1 MPSLTDLWYRTW
13 QHRLAAA
20 SLTSLRGKKVLCAFN
35 AVVDR
40 VVDYSPDKFSFL
52 FRRFQSD
59 SATVKRKSERE
70 ISFVDSPQILAAA
83 LLRAFTTGKAMH
95 LPLSAALASQLEQG
109 LSRHERLGGQAGII
123 ANQLTLLGAQGILYC
138 KPLSSHLTSFFS
150 PRVKFPV
157 VSRSS
162 SGGNLNFVSVKEASR
177 RGDETISNWIIE
189 FKAGDLLKF
198 GGQIYVAPRSNR
210 LILSSHKAAAQQFD
224 DNIVHLLPELGRL
237 VDAAII
243 SGYHSLEQRYSD
255 GTTYDYYLS
264 LEELYLRMLRAH
276 KHIPI
281 HVEFVSTP
289 AAKNIDKSIYAHITK
304 HVDSLGLN
312 EVELVE
318 LTDKLGFPALA
329 RAIARNE
336 NVVTLHAAAEKVM
349 KQLDLQRIHVHS
361 FGYSLILVKKSTAVS
376 HRYLRRQVISTLFG
390 SLAATLRAMKGSEI
404 NRGEIASAL
413 SVPVSEI
420 ALQQMALMSH
430 KLSLTKLRLENS
442 LLSGIFDLADHYALI
457 IPGQVA
463 PLTPRTV
470 GLGDVISSCSFVGG
484 L

>member
-1 MPSLTDLWYRTW
+1 
-13 QHRLAAA
+13 
-20 SLTSLRGKKVLCAFN
+20 VLCAFN

-40 VVDYSPDKFSFL
+40 VVDYSPEKFAFL
-52 FRRFQSD
+52 FHRFQSD
-59 SATVKRKSERE
+59 ATAVKRKSERE
-70 ISFVDSPQILAAA
+70 INFVDSPQILAAA
-83 LLRAFTTGKAMH
+83 LLRAFSTGKAMH
-95 LPLSAALASQLEQG
+95 LPLSAALAQQLEQG
-109 LSRHERLGGQAGII
+109 LSRRERLGGQAGII

-138 KPLSSHLTSFFS
+138 KPLSPHLTSFFS
-150 PRVKFPV
+150 PRVKFPT
-157 VSRSS
+157 VSKSS
-162 SGGNLNFVSVKEASR
+162 FSGNREGNLNFVSVKEAAH

-189 FKAGDLLKF
+189 FKAGDMLKF
-198 GGQIYVAPRSNR
+198 GSQIYVAPRSNR
-210 LILSSHKAAAQQFD
+210 LILSSHKSIAPQFD
-224 DNIVHLLPELGRL
+224 EDVVHLLPELGRS

-264 LEELYLRMLRAH
+264 LEELYLRMLKAH
-276 KHIPI
+276 KHIPV

-289 AAKNIDKSIYAHITK
+289 DKNIDKSIYAHIAQ

-312 EVELVE
+312 EIELVE
-318 LTDKLGFPALA
+318 LTHKLGFPNLG
-329 RAIARNE
+329 RAVARNE

-349 KQLDLQRIHVHS
+349 KQLDLQRLHVHS
-361 FGYSLILVKKSTAVS
+361 LGYSLILVKKSPAVS

-390 SLAATLRAMKGSEI
+390 SLAATSRAMKGGEI
-404 NRGEIASAL
+404 TRADIASAL

-457 IPGQVA
+457 VPGQVA
-463 PLTPRTV
+463 PITPRTV
-470 GLGDVISSCSFVGG
+470 GLGDVISSCSFVAG